1 LNNEEYTTMDEK
13 IAKTSSI
20 KIEVALNA
28 NNLPLQMRWTA
39 EDGNVDK
46 SPASAVLLSLWNP
59 EDKNTMKMDLW
70 TKDMTIE
77 EMKQFFH
84 QTLLT
89 MADTFEK
96 ATGETLIMEDLRDY
110 CYHFADKMDILP
122 E

>member
-1 LNNEEYTTMDEK
+1 MNET
-13 IAKTSSI
+13 IVKTSSI
-20 KIEVALNA
+20 KIDVGLNA

-39 EDGNVDK
+39 EDGNIDK
-46 SPASAVLLSLWNP
+46 APASALLLSLWNP

-70 TKDMTIE
+70 TKDLTIE

-89 MADTFEK
+89 MADTFER
-96 ATGETLIMEDLRDY
+96 ATGETLIMEDLRDF
-110 CYHFADKMDILP
+110 CYHFADKMNILP